1 MSLVPAALL
10 AAALLVQGPTIPA
23 PTGHVNDLAG
33 VLSAE
38 AEARMDAIARDVRA
52 KSGGEIAVVTLRD
65 LEGRDVSEVA
75 LAIGRQWGV
84 GAAAEIGDATRNA
97 GAVVL
102 IVPKE
107 TSADG
112 RGHCWVSTGRGT
124 EGFLLD
130 SDAGAICREAV
141 PYFRNQDYGSGTL
154 LVTTL
159 VAREFAQEFGFA
171 LDTSLVS
178 ATPARTAQREP
189 ARRGFPFGLIFF
201 FIFLFLMTRR
211 GRRRGRGGFVPII
224 LPGPGWGGGWGGG
237 SGHGGGFGGG
247 GFGGFG
253 GGGGFSGG
261 GGGSSW

>member
-1 MSLVPAALL
+1 MSLLPTVII
-10 AAALLVQGPTIPA
+10 AAALLVQGPQLPA
-23 PTGHVNDLAG
+23 PTGYVNDLAD
-33 VLSAE
+33 VLPAE
-38 AEARMDAIARDVRA
+38 AEARLDAIARDVRQ

-84 GAAAEIGDATRNA
+84 GAAAEVGDATRNA

-130 SDAGAICREAV
+130 SDAGRICREAV
-141 PYFRNQDYGSGTL
+141 PYFRATDYGSGTL
-154 LVTTL
+154 LVTTR
-159 VAREFAQEFGFA
+159 VAQEFAGEFGFA
-171 LDTSLVS
+171 LDTSL
-178 ATPARTAQREP
+178 AAAPPRAAQRES

-201 FIFLFLMTRR
+201 FIILFLMMRR
-211 GRRRGRGGFVPII
+211 GGRRGRGGFVPII

-237 SGHGGGFGGG
+237 SGGRGGGFGGG